1 MSEAK
6 SGGPRILILGLGNTI
21 LSDDGVGIY
30 VARLIR
36 EEVPESCAAVAEASL
51 GGLELLDLM
60 AGYDKVILIDAMVL
74 PDGPPGTVERVNADD
89 LEGGSAMARHQI
101 PFAEALELAVRLN
114 MDVPDDIVIYG
125 IRVTDTMTF
134 SEECTPAV
142 RNAIPGIAA
151 RIIRDELP
159 CRRDGK

>member
-1 MSEAK
+1 MSKAAD
-6 SGGPRILILGLGNTI
+6 GGPRILILGLGNTI

-30 VARLIR
+30 VAREIR
-36 EEVPESCAAVAEASL
+36 KDVAESCAAVVEASL

-60 AGYDKVILIDAMVL
+60 AGYDKAVLIDAMVL
-74 PDGPPGTVERVNADD
+74 PDGPPGTIERVNADD

-101 PFAEALELAVRLN
+101 PFAEALELAAVLN

-125 IRVTDTMTF
+125 IRVTDTVTF

-142 RNAIPGIAA
+142 KKAIPDIAA
-151 RIIRDELP
+151 AIIRNELP
-159 CRRDGK
+159 CAKGEN